1 VVLPAR
7 RIHLAKR
14 QRRAGLRQHHAL
26 GRTAKLRRSGAN
38 HIGGF
43 QSLEEHDAL
52 TAEIG
57 TRGRTRNLIWD
68 IAAYRADIENEL
80 LTFTT
85 NPAQG
90 IPASTFNA
98 QDGTMH
104 QGIEAGLD
112 WEIVDGLRL
121 RQTYMWSDFR
131 FTDDRQY
138 GDNRLPI
145 VPEHFYRAE
154 LKGTVGGFW
163 FAPSLEWSMS
173 DAYVDYANT
182 FRTGSFAVF
191 NLNTGYTFD
200 NGLMVFLD
208 VRNILNENYISNF
221 TPVVNWNT
229 ATAPGAR
236 NIFFPGDERSLYGG
250 VAFTF

>member
-1 VVLPAR
+1 
-7 RIHLAKR
+7 
-14 QRRAGLRQHHAL
+14 
-26 GRTAKLRRSGAN
+26 
-38 HIGGF
+38 
-43 QSLEEHDAL
+43 
-52 TAEIG
+52 
-57 TRGRTRNLIWD
+57 
-68 IAAYRADIENEL
+68 
-80 LTFTT
+80 
-85 NPAQG
+85 
-90 IPASTFNA
+90 
-98 QDGTMH
+98 MH
-104 QGIEAGLD
+104 QGVEAGLD
-112 WEIVDGLRL
+112 WQIVDGLRL

-200 NGLMVFLD
+200 NGVMAFLD

-221 TPVVNWNT
+221 TPIINWTT

-236 NIFFPGDERSLYGG
+236 NVFFPGDQRSLYGG